1 MHSSS
6 SDDRQLSVRYQLS
19 RADFSLD
26 VNIEIA
32 SQGITGVFGSSGAGK
47 TTLLRCMAGLE
58 QPDAGRLVVNGSV
71 WEDSDTGVNR
81 AIHERRIGYVF
92 QEARLFRHLDVSQN
106 LRYGEKRLAKQDSQ
120 VEFDH
125 VVELLGLAS
134 LLQRSP
140 ATLSGGEAQRVAIGR
155 ALLRGPELI
164 LMDEPLASIDAARRD
179 EVLPFI
185 ERLHVDVGL
194 PIIYVSHSI
203 EEMCRICDQLAVM
216 DGGRILVDGDLQSVL
231 LQTEVPMLSGREAGA
246 VINAKVEEFES
257 SDNLTR
263 VATSS
268 SQLWVQGNN
277 GLPAAELRLRVR
289 ANDVSLCLQRPQKT
303 SILNVLEATVVR
315 IQEEASGSMLV
326 HVRAGTDD
334 LLARVTR
341 RSCVELLLEPG
352 TAVFAQVK
360 SIAVRASL
368 R

>member
-1 MHSSS
+1 MRSSP
-6 SDDRQLSVRYQLS
+6 SDNQQLSVRYRLS

-32 SQGITGVFGSSGAGK
+32 SRGITGVFGSSGAGK

-58 QPDAGRLVVNGSV
+58 QADSGRLVVNGSV
-71 WEDSDTGVNR
+71 WEDSATGVKR
-81 AIHERRIGYVF
+81 PIHERRIGYVF

-106 LRYGEKRLAKQDSQ
+106 LSYGEKRLAKQNSRI
-120 VEFDH
+120 EFDH
-125 VVELLGLAS
+125 VVELLGLAP

-140 ATLSGGEAQRVAIGR
+140 TTLSGGEAQRVAIGR

-216 DGGRILVDGDLQSVL
+216 DGGRIVIDGDLQSVL
-231 LQTEVPMLSGREAGA
+231 LHTDVPTLSGREAGA
-246 VINAKVEEFES
+246 VINAKVEVFES

-263 VATSS
+263 VATST

-277 GLPAAELRLRVR
+277 GPPGSELRLRMR

-303 SILNVLEATVVR
+303 SILNVLEATVVG
-315 IQEEASGSMLV
+315 IQEEDSGSVLV
-326 HVRAGTDD
+326 HVRAGNDD

-341 RSCVELLLEPG
+341 RSCSELSLEPG
-352 TAVFAQVK
+352 AAVFAQVK
-360 SIAVRASL
+360 SIAVRTSL